1 MVSVERK
8 RRCRDA
14 CHMELAGGL
23 ILCEMLTAAIRL
35 LLHNV
40 PFLTS
45 YAKVASLLKRYESG

>member
-1 MVSVERK
+1 
-8 RRCRDA
+8 
-14 CHMELAGGL
+14 MELAGGL
-23 ILCEMLTAAIRL
+23 ILWGMLTAAIRL